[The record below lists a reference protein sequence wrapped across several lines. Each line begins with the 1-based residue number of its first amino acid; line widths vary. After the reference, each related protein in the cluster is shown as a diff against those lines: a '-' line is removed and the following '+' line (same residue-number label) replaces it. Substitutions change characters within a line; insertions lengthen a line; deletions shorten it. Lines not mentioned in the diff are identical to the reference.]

1 VFSNIALHQRA
12 GVGVGPFSDRIKKR
26 YGVESFS
33 QFEGAEM
40 MAKKYGFDRETL
52 DRFALESHKR
62 AAAAAKSGAFKDEIV
77 PLAVESVKHMTD
89 EGVRYDASLESIAA
103 VKLLKEDVVIS
114 AANASQI
121 CDGASAALVVG
132 EKALKEH
139 KLKPIARS
147 GTNECAPL
155 QYSMYERSMW
165 RRRRSPNTA
174 T

>member
-62 AAAAAKSGAFKDEIV
+62 AAAATKSGAFKDEIV
-77 PLAVESVKHMTD
+77 PLAVESGKRMTD
-89 EGVRYDASLESIAA
+89 EGVRYDASLESIP
-103 VKLLKEDVVIS
+103 
-114 AANASQI
+114 
-121 CDGASAALVVG
+121 
-132 EKALKEH
+132 EH
-139 KLKPIARS
+139 DL
-147 GTNECAPL
+147 G
-155 QYSMYERSMW
+155 
-165 RRRRSPNTA
+165 RSPSTQRISRA
-174 T
+174 C